1 MPDLL
6 LYLLKANV
14 ALVLFYL
21 AYYLVLRK
29 LTFYHLNRLF
39 LVFGILF
46 SAVYPLVDLTELFS
60 KHEELA
66 VVQSYAVVIP
76 AWTPSAIPQEASA
89 FDYWLIPVGLFWLG
103 CGLMLLRLLV
113 QFVSLYKIH
122 RASVPASYQG
132 VDFRKVSGI
141 SEAFSFWKT
150 IYLNPAQH
158 QSPELESILR
168 HEQIHVNGWHTLD
181 VLLAE
186 LSTVFYWFNPGVW
199 LMKKAMKE
207 NLEFI
212 ADQHV
217 VNAGVDR
224 VAYQY
229 LLLKVVGATQP
240 QLANQF
246 NFPLLKRRIAMM
258 NKMPT
263 SKANRLRL
271 LVVLPLVTV
280 LLVAFR
286 SASQEGITTLTDAIL
301 PTEETAQNE
310 ASPTDEY
317 AAFYTRNPE
326 VSKFSWKSNN
336 KIVIALKSGDEETYT
351 FGDKQSMAAA
361 EKKYGKLP
369 STPPV
374 VKRDAP
380 DQEARAKKV
389 AEEHKAFYARNPQVR
404 KLEWVSSK
412 EIRVRLES
420 TEEIYNMADKNSRAA
435 AEKKYGPL
443 PSGPGPAQVVTRAEF
458 DSQKNDAVQQQDGE
472 RIFSPTDIGYYQD
485 RNNLPVEYTNFLKRN
500 PTIDK
505 VGWKIHPEKGPQA
518 VVLFLKSGA
527 TEMYNLKDQKSMDKA
542 RSKYGEFPGLLPPPP
557 PVMIK
562 DELPAP
568 PVRAPEALQA
578 GDNLPDAAMY
588 FVDGVKTSR
597 EAARKIDPQTIHS
610 VHVVKGKTA
619 EKTFG
624 KGAAKGVVSIVT
636 EKNKDSKQVQEFNK
650 KLPTPPAP
658 PAPGTPAPP
667 PAPEAPGT
675 PPPPPAPAKDA
686 IPPVPPAPPGEQL
699 PPPPP
704 PGKPSKYEGPA
715 IPKAGGARLVEN
727 EDYIVYTLWPEEI
740 TKRELEVAK
749 QAFKSSG
756 FDLKFTEKYVGG
768 KINSLSIDL
777 ASKNNGNNARATHTY
792 SAEALKSVQDADNI
806 VLVIGNKK
814 TGEVRI
820 ATTLAPR

>member
-46 SAVYPLVDLTELFS
+46 SAVYPLVDLSELFS
-60 KHEELA
+60 RHEELA

-76 AWTPSAIPQEASA
+76 AWTPTAIPEEGPT

-246 NFPLLKRRIAMM
+246 NFPSLKRRIAMM

-286 SASQEGITTLTDAIL
+286 SASQEDITTLTDAIL
-301 PTEETAQNE
+301 PTEETAQKE

-326 VSKFSWKSNN
+326 VSKVSWKSNN
-336 KIVIALKSGDEETYT
+336 KIVIALKSGAEETYN

-435 AEKKYGPL
+435 AERKYGPL

-458 DSQKNDAVQQQDGE
+458 DSQRNDAVQQQDGE

-568 PVRAPEALQA
+568 PPPVRAPEALQA

-619 EKTFG
+619 EETFG

-636 EKNKDSKQVQEFNK
+636 AKNKDSKQVQEFNK

-686 IPPVPPAPPGEQL
+686 IPPVLPAPPGEQL

-704 PGKPSKYEGPA
+704 PVRYEGPA
-715 IPKAGGARLVEN
+715 IPKAGESRVVET
-727 EDYIVYTLWPEEI
+727 EEYLAYFIWPEDI
-740 TKRELEVAK
+740 TKQEVRAAK
-749 QAFKSSG
+749 IAFNNNMMSLNFVEKHNRG
-756 FDLKFTEKYVGG
+756 NLAGLKITVISPKGVMADMTY
-768 KINSLSIDL
+768 
-777 ASKNNGNNARATHTY
+777 NA
-792 SAEALKSVQDADNI
+792 EELKSIVDAENI
-806 VLVIGNKK
+806 IVVHNNKK
-814 TGEVRI
+814 TGAVKIGTIFR
-820 ATTLAPR
+820 